1 VDVPTDRDVRRLRR
15 DYHNPRLV
23 AADLADDPLAQIG
36 RWVDDAV
43 EAGVT
48 EPNAM
53 TVATVDAHGAPSARV
68 VLLRGL
74 DDGLVFFT
82 NYDSPKGRDLTA
94 DPRAAAVLCWV
105 DMSRQIRVTGT
116 CARVTAAESDAYW
129 ATRPPGS
136 RLSAAAS
143 PQSSVIADAGELMRR
158 VAALRARYPDGDVPR
173 PDHWG
178 GFRLRPETVELWL
191 GRPDR
196 LHERLRYRRDDD
208 VWIIE
213 RLAP

>member
-1 VDVPTDRDVRRLRR
+1 VDVPADRAVRHLRR
-15 DYHNPRLV
+15 DYRNPPLDE
-23 AADLADDPLAQIG
+23 ADLADDPLLQIG
-36 RWVDDAV
+36 RWVDAAV
-43 EAGVT
+43 DAGVT

-53 TVATVDAHGAPSARV
+53 TVATVGADGGPSV
-68 VLLRGL
+68 
-74 DDGLVFFT
+74 
-82 NYDSPKGRDLTA
+82 

-105 DMSRQIRVTGT
+105 DLSRQIRVTGT

-129 ATRPPGS
+129 ASRPPGS

-143 PQSSVIADAGELMRR
+143 PQSSVIDDAEELTRR
-158 VAALRARYPDGDVPR
+158 VAALRERYPDGDVPR

-178 GFRLRPETVELWL
+178 GFRLRPDAVELWQ

-196 LHERLRYRRDDD
+196 LHERLRYRRDGDT
-208 VWIIE
+208 WIVE